1 MEFLHIFKQENY
13 NALYYVS
20 SSLIYILAIL
30 ILTITLCLVFY
41 LQIFTFHLFLKLLI
55 QKELVRNLHFRV
67 LYE

>member
-41 LQIFTFHLFLKLLI
+41 LQTFYISSFSETIDPKGTS
-55 QKELVRNLHFRV
+55 QKSSF
-67 LYE
+67 